1 MSLSVFLD
9 REEMFIFSL
18 RMTENLI
25 RSVTQ
30 CHDPHDMIN
39 SIQICNFRF
48 LRRQIHRQE
57 KEYYCV
63 GKICDG
69 SRERVKVIWSKFRQM
84 LWVGGTE

>member
-39 SIQICNFRF
+39 SLQICNFWFPPETDPDRKRSIIAWVKF
-48 LRRQIHRQE
+48 VTE
-57 KEYYCV
+57 AE
-63 GKICDG
+63 
-69 SRERVKVIWSKFRQM
+69 RE
-84 LWVGGTE
+84 

>member
-9 REEMFIFSL
+9 REELFIFSL
-18 RMTENLI
+18 RMTGESDQVCHALS
-25 RSVTQ
+25 RSSW
-30 CHDPHDMIN
+30 HDKLTPDLYVFG
-39 SIQICNFRF
+39 SSGDGS
-48 LRRQIHRQE
+48 RQE

-69 SRERVKVIWSKFRQM
+69 SKERVKVIWSKFRQM